1 MPGFQGD
8 NDGYPWCS
16 TLTHRPFDLVRP
28 AVWKEFQ
35 EHASNHFSSQ
45 ISDIVRKTEKSL
57 LTASYD
63 FTAGKVEGF
72 GGRALF
78 RPNVAM
84 GTSQTALHDLLLEG
98 MLRGAIG
105 REKFEIT
112 VGEFV
117 ERRFG
122 REMGKG

>member
-1 MPGFQGD
+1 MPGFRGD

-45 ISDIVRKTEKSL
+45 ISEIIRKIEKSL
-57 LTASYD
+57 LTVNYD

-72 GGRALF
+72 KRRTLF
-78 RPNVAM
+78 RPNVAI
-84 GTSQTALHDLLLEG
+84 GTNQTALYDLLLER
-98 MLRGAIG
+98 MLGRAVG
-105 REKFEIT
+105 REEFEIK
-112 VGEFV
+112 VGEL
-117 ERRFG
+117 
-122 REMGKG
+122 